1 MRRLTFAV
9 LSLAFLAACRPAT
22 TELTEEQKAA
32 IVDEVTRLRDESLVS
47 IRQLD
52 QAGWLAYFQDS
63 EDVTYAESGMVFRGR
78 SALAEHLR
86 TVWAPI
92 ARFAGDWGE
101 LNFQVLAPTVA
112 VVTSISDFTGIDT
125 AGNETQFYGTWTGVW
140 VEKDGEWKMVNAAE
154 TFPAAEASPED
165 SQPRTP

>member
-1 MRRLTFAV
+1 MHRLVLSV
-9 LSLAFLAACRPAT
+9 LSLAFLAACQPAT

-32 IVDEVTRLRDESLVS
+32 IVDEITRLCDESLNS

-52 QAGWLAYFQDS
+52 QAGWLAYFRDS
-63 EDVTYAESGMVFRGR
+63 EDVTYAEGGEVFRGR

-86 TVWAPI
+86 TVWAP
-92 ARFAGDWGE
+92 FAGFEGDWGE
-101 LNFQVLAPTVA
+101 LNIQVLAPTVA
-112 VVTSISDFTGIDT
+112 VVTSRFDFTGVDT

-140 VEKDGEWKMVNAAE
+140 VEQDGEWKMVNAAE

-165 SQPRTP
+165 S